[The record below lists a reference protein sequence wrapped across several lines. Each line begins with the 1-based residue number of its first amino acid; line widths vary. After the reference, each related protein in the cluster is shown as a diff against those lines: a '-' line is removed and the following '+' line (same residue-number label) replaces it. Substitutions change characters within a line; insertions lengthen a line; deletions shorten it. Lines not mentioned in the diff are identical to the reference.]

1 MSLCA
6 PSRLNQDDDTMMK
19 KATQTYR
26 EKQYEQHHHL
36 VHVVKGSSANTASSS
51 SSRKYLDTLSK
62 FSTSPLNRHHLDND
76 TYLDS
81 LSQHN
86 TFMTQNSRTSSW
98 SGYKNTLHYMILNQ
112 AEHNEASSK
121 LQIMKNLLTWEDY
134 KHLVTELQMKK
145 EECTMLEEEVTTLKK
160 LLQEA
165 DGSGSNTSSNDDE
178 LELKIL
184 EDKAKE
190 YDETVKE
197 SRVNEDS
204 VRWH

>member
-1 MSLCA
+1 MSLCV
-6 PSRLNQDDDTMMK
+6 PSRLNQDNDTMMK
-19 KATQTYR
+19 TATQTYR

-36 VHVVKGSSANTASSS
+36 VHVDKGSSANTA

-62 FSTSPLNRHHLDND
+62 FSTSPLNRHHLDHE

-81 LSQHN
+81 LSQDN
-86 TFMTQNSRTSSW
+86 NFMTPNSRTSSW
-98 SGYKNTLHYMILNQ
+98 SGYKNTLHSMILNQ

-145 EECTMLEEEVTTLKK
+145 EECTKLEEEVTTLKK

-165 DGSGSNTSSNDDE
+165 DGSGSSTSSNDNGF
-178 LELKIL
+178 ELKIL

-197 SRVNEDS
+197 SKVNNEDS

>member
-1 MSLCA
+1 
-6 PSRLNQDDDTMMK
+6 MMK

-36 VHVVKGSSANTASSS
+36 VHVDKGSSANTASFS

-62 FSTSPLNRHHLDND
+62 FSTSPLNRHHLDHD

-81 LSQHN
+81 LSQDN
-86 TFMTQNSRTSSW
+86 TFMTPNSRTTSSW
-98 SGYKNTLHYMILNQ
+98 SGYKNTLHSMILNQ

-121 LQIMKNLLTWEDY
+121 LQILKNLLTWEDY
-134 KHLVTELQMKK
+134 KHLVTKLQMKK
-145 EECTMLEEEVTTLKK
+145 EECTKLEEEVTTLKK

-165 DGSGSNTSSNDDE
+165 GGSGSSISSNDDG

-197 SRVNEDS
+197 SKENEGS

>member
-1 MSLCA
+1 
-6 PSRLNQDDDTMMK
+6 
-19 KATQTYR
+19 
-26 EKQYEQHHHL
+26 
-36 VHVVKGSSANTASSS
+36 
-51 SSRKYLDTLSK
+51 
-62 FSTSPLNRHHLDND
+62 
-76 TYLDS
+76 
-81 LSQHN
+81 
-86 TFMTQNSRTSSW
+86 MTPNSRTSSW
-98 SGYKNTLHYMILNQ
+98 SGYKNTLHSMILNQ

-121 LQIMKNLLTWEDY
+121 LQIQKLLTWEDY

-145 EECTMLEEEVTTLKK
+145 EECTKLEEEVTTLKK

-165 DGSGSNTSSNDDE
+165 DGSGSSTRSNDDG

-197 SRVNEDS
+197 SKVNNEDS

>member
-1 MSLCA
+1 
-6 PSRLNQDDDTMMK
+6 
-19 KATQTYR
+19 
-26 EKQYEQHHHL
+26 
-36 VHVVKGSSANTASSS
+36 
-51 SSRKYLDTLSK
+51 
-62 FSTSPLNRHHLDND
+62 
-76 TYLDS
+76 
-81 LSQHN
+81 
-86 TFMTQNSRTSSW
+86 
-98 SGYKNTLHYMILNQ
+98 MILNQ

-121 LQIMKNLLTWEDY
+121 LQILKNLLTWEDY

-145 EECTMLEEEVTTLKK
+145 EECTKLEEEVTTLKK

-165 DGSGSNTSSNDDE
+165 DGSGSSTSSNDDG

-197 SRVNEDS
+197 SKENEGS